1 MNKIESLYLHG
12 LRNNEHFQF
21 MTDFDVLVTNIQ
33 PAELGIEGLY
43 PTFKTALQ
51 TEDATMRTELG
62 SARSKTIEELDSMR
76 DRTYKAMVVR
86 TNATLLSPIEA
97 EAESA
102 RLVKRIFDLY
112 GDVRALS
119 YNEESAAISNLIS
132 DLLLPVNAAHLGQM
146 GMTHWANE
154 LKNQNDQFQSEF
166 NRRNTELAGRES
178 GDVRGIRIEID
189 PIYNQ
194 MIEKINA
201 SIILEV
207 AKPVVSRFVDEL
219 NEKIKYYQT
228 TLAARSGR
236 SKKGEK
242 PVENN

>member
-1 MNKIESLYLHG
+1 MSKIESINLHA

-33 PAELGIEGLY
+33 PIELGIEGLY
-43 PTFKTALQ
+43 PEFKTTLE

-62 SARSKTIEELDSMR
+62 SSRSKIIEELDSLR
-76 DRTYKAMVVR
+76 DRTYKAMVAR
-86 TNATLLSPIEA
+86 LNATLLSPIEA

-132 DLLLPVNAAHLGQM
+132 DLVLPVNAAHLGQM

-166 NRRNTELAGRES
+166 NRRNTELSGRQS
-178 GDVRGIRIEID
+178 GDVRSIRIQID
-189 PIYNQ
+189 QLYNK
-194 MIEKINA
+194 IVEKINA

-207 AKPVVSRFVDEL
+207 AKPVVYRFVDEL

-228 TLAARSGR
+228 TLAARNGR
-236 SKKGEK
+236 SKKDEK
-242 PVENN
+242 PVVE